1 MIMKNKINKVI
12 KNKIHRLLTGLIV
25 TSVCMC
31 ACSVEINDDIIEKKE
46 KCPYEEFMV
55 VDVFDS
61 TANYQ
66 GIQSGWF
73 GEIVKQKFNME
84 LNIIAPNVSG
94 GGDTLF
100 ETRVAAGKLG
110 DLIICNGE
118 NGILKN
124 LVNAGLIYDMEDDL
138 KGKDIMRFE
147 TAINNLNKETGCDGI
162 YAIPSEV
169 STNEP
174 TVPSEG
180 NEPVYGPYIRWD
192 LYKQLGYPKLSTLE
206 DLLPVLK
213 DMQSLK
219 SYSDKG
225 LSTYAFSFFKDWDD
239 NMMNAIKQPCCFYG
253 YDEYGFVLAK
263 ADGSDYQNIMDKDSL
278 YVRMLKFYFNANQM
292 GLVDPDSLNQ
302 SYADCFEKY
311 VNGQILF
318 SPWPWLG
325 QSAYN
330 TIENAQKCKGFMV
343 APIEDMQIYSYGC
356 NPNGRHECVIAVGSQ
371 AKDPQ
376 RLADFIDW
384 LYSDEG
390 ICVNGASLSGATAG
404 PEGLAWEMKEDGPY
418 LTEFGIEA
426 LYNGGSIEVPKEYGG
441 GTWVDG
447 SSALNYKTVALT
459 EKNKDGY
466 YYYYSL
472 WDSVKELNKN
482 ALTDDWSKVT
492 GAETTMEYLINNN
505 MLLVEKG
512 NLYVAPAENSEQIT
526 IRNQCK
532 KVIQNYSWDMVF
544 AKDEKEFNMLL
555 DEMIETVKSY
565 GYDEI
570 LEYDM
575 LHAKAE
581 KNTK

>member
-1 MIMKNKINKVI
+1 
-12 KNKIHRLLTGLIV
+12 
-25 TSVCMC
+25 
-31 ACSVEINDDIIEKKE
+31 
-46 KCPYEEFMV
+46 
-55 VDVFDS
+55 
-61 TANYQ
+61 
-66 GIQSGWF
+66 
-73 GEIVKQKFNME
+73 
-84 LNIIAPNVSG
+84 
-94 GGDTLF
+94 
-100 ETRVAAGKLG
+100 
-110 DLIICNGE
+110 
-118 NGILKN
+118 
-124 LVNAGLIYDMEDDL
+124 
-138 KGKDIMRFE
+138 
-147 TAINNLNKETGCDGI
+147 
-162 YAIPSEV
+162 
-169 STNEP
+169 
-174 TVPSEG
+174 
-180 NEPVYGPYIRWD
+180 
-192 LYKQLGYPKLSTLE
+192 
-206 DLLPVLK
+206 
-213 DMQSLK
+213 
-219 SYSDKG
+219 
-225 LSTYAFSFFKDWDD
+225 
-239 NMMNAIKQPCCFYG
+239 MMNAIKQPCCFYG

-343 APIEDMQIYSYGC
+343 APIEDMQIFSYGC

-482 ALTDDWSKVT
+482 ALTDDWSEDVWEEDMRLLKLAHVDIVTLNVFNWAMLQKDDDVYDFTKLDKVMRMVKENGLKVCMAT
-492 GAETTMEYLINNN
+492 STAAHPAWMARKHPDILRTEHNGIKRKFGSRHNSCPNSPTYRKYSVLLASKIAQQYKDYDNIVAWHVANEYGGQCYCENCEKQFRVWLKEKYKTIEELNRVWNLAFWGHTM
-505 MLLVEKG
+505 
-512 NLYVAPAENSEQIT
+512 
-526 IRNQCK
+526 
-532 KVIQNYSWDMVF
+532 
-544 AKDEKEFNMLL
+544 
-555 DEMIETVKSY
+555 
-565 GYDEI
+565 YD
-570 LEYDM
+570 
-575 LHAKAE
+575 
-581 KNTK
+581 